1 MAFFGL
7 LSVFPLILAGLTIL
21 ARFLSHDT
29 RAMTNFTRFVSG
41 FFPGAAGAGLA
52 GEIGRAMYT
61 IDASTQTSGALNA
74 VAIGSLLWSGRAYFD
89 TLVTV
94 LSRTVPGGAPRSFL
108 KHQLTMWALMLGV
121 GALFA
126 VSSALSLLLSGLQ
139 FWAARWPDLP
149 FNRAPML
156 WNLLGQGT
164 NFALTLLLFWLLYR
178 FAPNRTTPP
187 RRRPILVSTLVASLA
202 WEVGKWIFAHF
213 LGNTMRYQATYGALA
228 GVVLTMTWI
237 YFASL
242 IMLVGAEAG
251 ATFEELRS
259 AMPGGKA
266 TGAESQAKPQGQP
279 N

>member
-29 RAMTNFTRFVSG
+29 RAMTDFTRFISG
-41 FFPGAAGAGLA
+41 FFPGAAGAGLE
-52 GEIGRAMYT
+52 GEIGRAMHS
-61 IDASTQTSGALNA
+61 IDASMQMGGATFGALA
-74 VAIGSLLWSGRAYFD
+74 VASLLWSGRAYFD

-108 KHQLTMWALMLGV
+108 KHQLMMWALMLGV
-121 GALFA
+121 GALF
-126 VSSALSLLLSGLQ
+126 VLSSALSLLLAGLQ
-139 FWAARWPDLP
+139 LWAARWPDLP
-149 FNRAPML
+149 FNSAPL
-156 WNLLGQGT
+156 GWKFLGQGT
-164 NFALTLLLFWLLYR
+164 NLALTLLLFWLLFR
-178 FAPNRTTPP
+178 FAPNRTAPP
-187 RRRPILVSTLVASLA
+187 RRRPILVSTLVASLG

-228 GVVLTMTWI
+228 GVILTMTWI

-242 IMLVGAEAG
+242 IILAGAEAG

-259 AMPGGKA
+259 AAPNAKA
-266 TGAESQAKPQGQP
+266 PDIESQAKPKD